1 MANNKTKA
9 TAVCKGTQTTK
20 TGNPD
25 APFETTPMMNSSNM
39 ISTTMGIATA
49 NPSEKTLVKN
59 KAGADTV
66 TSDEF
71 YDFLIDKGAL
81 FGWYFLF
88 MPVGKDPD
96 TSLMP
101 TPEQR
106 KKLYET
112 VQRVRLEKP
121 LFMMDFWGDA
131 PYVGGCIAGGRR
143 YIHINPKGDVE
154 PCIFVHFSADNI
166 KEKSLKEALD
176 SDFMRA

>member
-1 MANNKTKA
+1 MVFPVHARR
-9 TAVCKGTQTTK
+9 QR
-20 TGNPD
+20 PRYQLD
-25 APFETTPMMNSSNM
+25 AYS
-39 ISTTMGIATA
+39 
-49 NPSEKTLVKN
+49 
-59 KAGADTV
+59 
-66 TSDEF
+66 
-71 YDFLIDKGAL
+71 
-81 FGWYFLF
+81 
-88 MPVGKDPD
+88 
-96 TSLMP
+96 
-101 TPEQR
+101 EQR

-176 SDFMRA
+176 SDFMRAIRAHQPFDDNLLLPCQIIDNPDKLREIVEKTHPSQLTRCRSYSS

>member
-1 MANNKTKA
+1 
-9 TAVCKGTQTTK
+9 
-20 TGNPD
+20 
-25 APFETTPMMNSSNM
+25 
-39 ISTTMGIATA
+39 
-49 NPSEKTLVKN
+49 
-59 KAGADTV
+59 
-66 TSDEF
+66 
-71 YDFLIDKGAL
+71 
-81 FGWYFLF
+81 
-88 MPVGKDPD
+88 
-96 TSLMP
+96 MP

-176 SDFMRA
+176 SDFMRAIRAHQPSMITYCYPAKSLITRINLERSSQKHIRNQLMKAPKL